1 MCQGAYDMV
10 YMADMG
16 FRVWGFHIY
25 THTHTHTQTHRH
37 THMYVYIIY
46 IYVYIYT
53 YMYIFTYVY
62 THTHTH
68 THTHRLR
75 MAWCTWRTWET
86 RARCL
91 HMSQVFFFGFLYMA
105 DVYVYIIC
113 TPFHTSAHT
122 NSLSKVEDFFFLA
135 RALLAHATGVFLI
148 HE

>member
-1 MCQGAYDMV
+1 MTWCTWPIWGL
-10 YMADMG
+10 G
-16 FRVWGFHIY
+16 FGVFTF
-25 THTHTHTQTHRH
+25 THTHTHTHRH
-37 THMYVYIIY
+37 TDTHTCMSILY
-46 IYVYIYT
+46 IYMYIYT
-53 YMYIFTYVY
+53 HICTYLHMY